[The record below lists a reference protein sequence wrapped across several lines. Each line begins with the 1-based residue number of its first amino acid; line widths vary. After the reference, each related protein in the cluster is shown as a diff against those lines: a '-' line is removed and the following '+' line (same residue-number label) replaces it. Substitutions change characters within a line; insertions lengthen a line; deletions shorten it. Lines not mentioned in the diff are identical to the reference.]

1 MHLMSDVD
9 WRLSVERPPAG
20 DHGGSDRDRTESD
33 DLRQNQGSHSL
44 RWSVHT
50 AVLPKLNVAVA
61 ADLEQTAQ
69 AHGLMLEAAE
79 SGVSRLSASQS
90 PPTMNRSCAPS
101 NRND

>member
-1 MHLMSDVD
+1 MYLMSDVD

-61 ADLEQTAQ
+61 SDLEQTAR
-69 AHGLMLEAAE
+69 AHGPMLEAAE
-79 SGVSRLSASQS
+79 SGDAEAFRAAITAHYEPIMRALEQK
-90 PPTMNRSCAPS
+90 
-101 NRND
+101 